1 MTKIQELLDNLLHK
15 KLGRDV
21 RQSIHDSIEQCYKDA
36 TGHPESVAG
45 VIEEN
50 KNMQKQLDSNINTI
64 NGRID
69 TILTGTVNTTK
80 LVTVHSATIRNNSAS
95 DLTFKISSKDNETL
109 KSIKDKSPTV
119 INANVIAKAL
129 DGVAIN
135 GKGIPSSYNVE
146 STNDE
151 YVITV
156 YSGSSSVV
164 GQYVFMAVVTIA
176 YEDIAT
182 DISSAELKDV
192 RAGADGTVYKSAG
205 EAVRQQIGELKES
218 LGNVVKITE
227 TKSTNKLNFTDVE
240 EQEKNCITMSY
251 QDNVLSLN
259 GTASATTEFT
269 IPLAENLSDGIYKFY
284 YELLEGDF
292 NQNILYGYQSKAY
305 AQFTKNT
312 TTVKDITINGQ
323 NRSKISLTNGQ
334 NFENCKFHIWAE
346 LSDEATGVYTIPGTI
361 TKEIAYNENLEIPQV
376 KKNRES
382 IVDIEDALKCEQ
394 NYDIITGKMV
404 FSTGEIKDDT
414 NSLCV
419 NINMDSGDT
428 IVFSAT
434 ASPNYAI
441 ISEATPDFKKIINII
456 KVGDND
462 EMTCEYT
469 ADDKQHIILSFRS
482 TKKYNI
488 EKKGYIE
495 KIKQSILNIVNN
507 QKDYKYLLKVLEG
520 KKGLCVGDSLTH
532 GVVNGSSTGAINTTK
547 NYPYWLTKITNLELD
562 VIGHPGWTATQMYDG
577 IKAND
582 YSEYGFVL
590 LFLGT
595 NGGLTT
601 DAEINAYNEIIK
613 KFIDDDVE
621 IFLITPFTVNNFSK
635 QDTND
640 TIYKIGKEKE
650 IAVINADVAPFKY
663 TIVDGTIHEY
673 DVTHLSKM
681 GYFLLANVIANGM
694 GKGIYDYLYKYNEC

>member
-240 EQEKNCITMSY
+240 EQEKNGITMSY

-259 GTASATTEFT
+259 GTASAKTEFT

>member
-1 MTKIQELLDNLLHK
+1 MASHNDKTSVADSDAHFIIDIVTRAIQNASDKSEIVQFDHNSERLTFECSRYIEGHDMLNCNKVVVNYLCGDAYGIYEVDDLKMKDSNTVTFSWLISSNVTQKIGKIHFAIMFECVQTNGKVTYKWNTKITESMQIVEGMNYGNTIVYENTDILEQWKQQLFGTSDGEISKIQEATNECLK
-15 KLGRDV
+15 KIPSDYGDLNAKVD
-21 RQSIHDSIEQCYKDA
+21 K
-36 TGHPESVAG
+36 
-45 VIEEN
+45 
-50 KNMQKQLDSNINTI
+50 
-64 NGRID
+64 
-69 TILTGTVNTTK
+69 NTT
-80 LVTVHSATIRNNSAS
+80 S
-95 DLTFKISSKDNETL
+95 IS
-109 KSIKDKSPTV
+109 
-119 INANVIAKAL
+119 
-129 DGVAIN
+129 
-135 GKGIPSSYNVE
+135 
-146 STNDE
+146 
-151 YVITV
+151 
-156 YSGSSSVV
+156 
-164 GQYVFMAVVTIA
+164 
-176 YEDIAT
+176 
-182 DISSAELKDV
+182 
-192 RAGADGTVYKSAG
+192 
-205 EAVRQQIGELKES
+205 ELKED
-218 LGNVVKITE
+218 LGEVVQITE
-227 TKSTNKLNFTDVE
+227 TKSTNKLYVKDVE
-240 EQEKNCITMSY
+240 EQEKNGVTMSLTE
-251 QDNVLSLN
+251 NIISLN
-259 GTASATTEFT
+259 GVATATAEFT
-269 IPLAENLSDGIYKFY
+269 IPLIEYMQDGSYRFY
-284 YELLEGDF
+284 YELLEGEF
-292 NQNILYGYQSKAY
+292 KGTMLYGFHSSDY
-305 AQFTKNT
+305 AEVNDAKSTTKI
-312 TTVKDITINGQ
+312 TVIEGQ
-323 NRSKISLTNGQ
+323 NRSKLTIEKGKE
-334 NFENCKFHIWAE
+334 FVNCKFHIWAE

-456 KVGDND
+456 KVGESND

-673 DVTHLSKM
+673 DVTHLSEM

>member
-1 MTKIQELLDNLLHK
+1 
-15 KLGRDV
+15 
-21 RQSIHDSIEQCYKDA
+21 
-36 TGHPESVAG
+36 
-45 VIEEN
+45 
-50 KNMQKQLDSNINTI
+50 
-64 NGRID
+64 
-69 TILTGTVNTTK
+69 
-80 LVTVHSATIRNNSAS
+80 
-95 DLTFKISSKDNETL
+95 
-109 KSIKDKSPTV
+109 
-119 INANVIAKAL
+119 
-129 DGVAIN
+129 
-135 GKGIPSSYNVE
+135 
-146 STNDE
+146 
-151 YVITV
+151 
-156 YSGSSSVV
+156 
-164 GQYVFMAVVTIA
+164 MAVVTIA

>member
-240 EQEKNCITMSY
+240 EQEKNGITMSY

-441 ISEATPDFKKIINII
+441 ISEDTPDFKKIINII